1 MRQLQDK
8 VKIFCED
15 HNLSTSA
22 EVRLIDLV
30 SELGELAKEILL
42 NTDYGKKTTGLNEH
56 IEDELGDIIF
66 SLIAL
71 SNSFNIDMEAS
82 LDRVMKKYQLRAH
95 NGSIGSTSNE

>member
-42 NTDYGKKTTGLNEH
+42 NSDYGKKTIDLSEH
-56 IEDELGDIIF
+56 IEEEVGDILF
-66 SLIAL
+66 SLVAL

-82 LDRVMKKYQLRAH
+82 LDRVMKKYELRAH
-95 NGSIGSTSNE
+95 NGSIGSSSNE

>member
-42 NTDYGKKTTGLNEH
+42 TESKRY
-56 IEDELGDIIF
+56 F
-66 SLIAL
+66 
-71 SNSFNIDMEAS
+71 
-82 LDRVMKKYQLRAH
+82 VY
-95 NGSIGSTSNE
+95 